1 MNIITLKLILVGDGR
16 VGKTSIIN
24 KYLYNTFNENE
35 PMTINSCFLEKK
47 MIINEKTFKFA
58 LWDTAGQEKFNSV
71 TPVYYRD
78 AKGVILVYD
87 ITNARSFE
95 RVQKWIEEVR
105 SYNKECEIVICGNKV
120 DIKETYEDGVDK
132 DKAKEY
138 VESKGIEHFYTS
150 AKTGEGLEEVF
161 DYVAKKVVDNYERD
175 NKGKS
180 GNGFNKNKKVVI
192 NRDSSNNDSNNNGNN
207 GWCC

>member
-1 MNIITLKLILVGDGR
+1 LVGDGR

-138 VESKGIEHFYTS
+138 VVNKGIEHFYTS

-180 GNGFNKNKKVVI
+180 GNGFNKSKKVII
-192 NRDSSNNDSNNNGNN
+192 NRDSSNNESNKGNN

>member
-58 LWDTAGQEKFNSV
+58 LWNTAGQEKINSV
-71 TPVYYRD
+71 THVYYRD
-78 AKGVILVYD
+78 AKGIILVYD

-138 VESKGIEHFYTS
+138 VVNKGIEHFYTS

-180 GNGFNKNKKVVI
+180 GNGFNKSKKVII
-192 NRDSSNNDSNNNGNN
+192 NRDSSNNESNKGNN

>member
-35 PMTINSCFLEKK
+35 PMTVNSCFLEKK

-120 DIKETYEDGVDK
+120 DIKEVYEDGVDK

-138 VESKGIEHFYTS
+138 VVNKGIEHFYTS
-150 AKTGEGLEEVF
+150 AKTGDGLEEVF
-161 DYVAKKVVDNYERD
+161 DYISKKVVDNYEKE

-192 NRDSSNNDSNNNGNN
+192 NRDTSNSENNVNN

>member
-132 DKAKEY
+132 NKAKAY

-161 DYVAKKVVDNYERD
+161 EYVAKKVVDNYERD
-175 NKGKS
+175 SKGKS

>member
-138 VESKGIEHFYTS
+138 VVNKGIEHFYTS

-180 GNGFNKNKKVVI
+180 GNGFNKSKKVII
-192 NRDSSNNDSNNNGNN
+192 NRDSSNNESNKGNN

>member
-132 DKAKEY
+132 NKAKAY

-161 DYVAKKVVDNYERD
+161 EYVAKKVVDNYERES
-175 NKGKS
+175 KGNS

-192 NRDSSNNDSNNNGNN
+192 NRNSSNNDSNNNGNN

>member
-132 DKAKEY
+132 DKAKAY

-161 DYVAKKVVDNYERD
+161 EYVAKKVVENYERD
-175 NKGKS
+175 SKGKS

-192 NRDSSNNDSNNNGNN
+192 NRNSSNNDSNNNGNN

>member
-138 VESKGIEHFYTS
+138 VKNKGIEHFYTS

-180 GNGFNKNKKVVI
+180 GNGFNKNKKVII
-192 NRDSSNNDSNNNGNN
+192 NRDSLNNENNNGNN

>member
-1 MNIITLKLILVGDGR
+1 
-16 VGKTSIIN
+16 
-24 KYLYNTFNENE
+24 
-35 PMTINSCFLEKK
+35 
-47 MIINEKTFKFA
+47 

-138 VESKGIEHFYTS
+138 VVNKGIEHFYTS

-180 GNGFNKNKKVVI
+180 GNGFNKSKKVII
-192 NRDSSNNDSNNNGNN
+192 NRDSSNNESNKGNN

>member
-138 VESKGIEHFYTS
+138 VKNKGIEHFYTS

-180 GNGFNKNKKVVI
+180 GNGFNKNKKVII
-192 NRDSSNNDSNNNGNN
+192 NRDNSNNESNNDNN